1 MAKIINILKE
11 FYVKYKVYLIAAVGI
26 LVLVTVIGIFYIH
39 KNKITAEEEMQVYV
53 YESETETY
61 LAENTVGYLEQYVLL
76 KDEEKG
82 KIANIAVETYDKIL
96 ASGVEVVTEEH
107 TAAIEKRI
115 ADALKE
121 VISDEQITNEDME
134 LLASGVSQLIW
145 DTVKTQ
151 LDASVFQ
158 QDVQYKEEYERLA
171 NSLQTQID
179 SLDDK
184 ISRLK
189 LSASIKIESPEE
201 AIENSKTEIYE
212 SVEKEMIY
220 LEEDILNSVDLEMQN
235 MKSEIVAEMKN
246 KYGNITSGKDG
257 KDGKDGDTGKAG
269 VDGKDGSDGKTTYI
283 AYAED
288 ENGTGFSLTPTETT
302 KYIGTCI
309 SASVTAP
316 VDPTEYQNWQPY
328 RSYIMTTTIDENG
341 ETTLHIN

>member
-1 MAKIINILKE
+1 MAKLINIIKE
-11 FYVKYKVYLIAAVGI
+11 FYQKYKIYLIAAVGI
-26 LVLVTVIGIFYIH
+26 LVLVAVIGIIYIH
-39 KNKITAEEEMQVYV
+39 KNKVPVEEDMQIYV
-53 YESETETY
+53 YESETESY
-61 LAENTVGYLEQYVLL
+61 LAENVGGYLEQYVLL

-82 KIANIAVETYDKIL
+82 KIANIAVETYDTIL
-96 ASGVEVVTEEH
+96 SSGVEAVTEEH

-115 ADALKE
+115 SAALKE
-121 VISDEQITNEDME
+121 VISEEQITNEDME
-134 LLASGVSQLIW
+134 LLASGVSRLIW

-158 QDVQYKEEYERLA
+158 QDIQNKEEYKRLA

-179 SLDDK
+179 SLEDK

-189 LSASIKIESPEE
+189 LSANIKIESPEE

-212 SVEKEMIY
+212 SVEKDMIY
-220 LEEDILNSVDLEMQN
+220 MEEDILNSVDQEMQN
-235 MKSEIVAEMKN
+235 MKSEIVTEMKN

-257 KDGKDGDTGKAG
+257 ATGKAGTDGKDGE
-269 VDGKDGSDGKTTYI
+269 DGKTTYI

-288 ENGTGFSLTPTETT
+288 ESGTGFSLTPTETT

-309 SASVTAP
+309 SAAKSAP
-316 VDPTEYQNWQPY
+316 KDVNEYQNWQPY
-328 RSYIMTTTIDENG
+328 RSYIMTTTTDENG